1 MTESVLTLL
10 TICFFARMTPGPD
23 MLLIIRHATAAPR
36 GGAPRAAY
44 ACVLG
49 VCAGLSVH
57 VALSV
62 LGLALVLKTYPLVF
76 RGIQI
81 AGALYLLYIAARC
94 LAAARGGGG
103 SLFAAR
109 STAPQAGMAQGF
121 RDGLFCN
128 LLNPKV
134 TLFVLSVF
142 TQFVSPESAMGDK
155 ALYGGVIVAEALVGW
170 ALFVRFLDT
179 PFIRRVYDGRQGALN
194 LVTGLLLGGLGSVM
208 LLGRD

>member
-62 LGLALVLKTYPLVF
+62 LGLA
-76 RGIQI
+76 
-81 AGALYLLYIAARC
+81 AARC

-179 PFIRRVYDGRQGALN
+179 PFVRRVYDGRQGALN